1 VSGRRG
7 GRSTG
12 PDQELTSSAS
22 KQVLERELH
31 FACGPRATDDPEVGV
46 SHCPVRVAPVHPAE
60 GVEHADRLLQVADL
74 ILGGVI
80 ANGGW
85 ELKQKDGTVYVFGH
99 AAALQAIRDR
109 NGNQIRL
116 TWSGANTFGSGHGNL
131 LRVTSPHGRW
141 IEFSYYPGTGLVQQA
156 KDNIGRTVSYTY
168 DASGRLWKVTD
179 PMNHVTEYTYDT
191 NHRITKIKNRNGVE
205 YVTNEYTTAAD
216 APTPVGW
223 VKKQTHADGGVYE
236 FTYTVVNGKST
247 RTDVKDPHGQI
258 RRVRF
263 NGEGYT
269 LNDTPC
275 PEPRR
280 RANCRSSS

>member
-1 VSGRRG
+1 VGIKTEGRDGLCVRTCRSVAGDSGPEWESDSAHLV
-7 GRSTG
+7 GR
-12 PDQELTSSAS
+12 QHL
-22 KQVLERELH
+22 R
-31 FACGPRATDDPEVGV
+31 
-46 SHCPVRVAPVHPAE
+46 
-60 GVEHADRLLQVADL
+60 
-74 ILGGVI
+74 
-80 ANGGW
+80 
-85 ELKQKDGTVYVFGH
+85 
-99 AAALQAIRDR
+99 
-109 NGNQIRL
+109 
-116 TWSGANTFGSGHGNL
+116 SGHGNL

-269 LNDTPC
+269 LNDT
-275 PEPRR
+275 
-280 RANCRSSS
+280 RALNQDEEQTAEAVRSPGSQFVSSSTHTTSGDQTTVTHDDAANISSITP